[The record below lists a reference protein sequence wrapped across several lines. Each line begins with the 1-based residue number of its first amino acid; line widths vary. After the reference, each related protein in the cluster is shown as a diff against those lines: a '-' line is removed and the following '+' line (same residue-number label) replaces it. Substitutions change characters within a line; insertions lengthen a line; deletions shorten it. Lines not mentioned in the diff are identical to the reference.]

1 MIKHYGN
8 RGLYNI
14 KNADFWGGNQGA
26 AGFIEFFASFIG
38 NFSGCATDSTEEV
51 KQFAMASPIHGR
63 CVHFPLEIG
72 YCMPDQI
79 ETHLS
84 TARCIARFPYGS
96 CFIIFMEP
104 VCGAP
109 KTGARPRTPWIN
121 NDPRQ
126 F

>member
-1 MIKHYGN
+1 MIKHYGD

-26 AGFIEFFASFIG
+26 DGFIEFFEPFIG

-51 KQFAMASPIHGR
+51 KQFAMANPIHGR

-84 TARCIARFPYGS
+84 TAHCIARFPYGS
-96 CFIIFMEP
+96 RFIIFMEN
-104 VCGAP
+104 VS
-109 KTGARPRTPWIN
+109 
-121 NDPRQ
+121 
-126 F
+126 